1 MARPKPDTDAL
12 LDAMAAHVLEHGLNS
27 ASLRPLAKAAGTSD
41 RMLIYH
47 FGNKE
52 RVIGAILSRLAATM
66 INGLDAALPPG
77 RPASVRACVTEIVA
91 LLRSPAMAPFG
102 AVWLDI
108 VSTAAQGGD
117 GHRATGGQIIDGF
130 IPWLTERLP
139 ADTPSREETAHM
151 ALTLIEGTLVMDA
164 VDRSD
169 IADRAVEALVLLDAR
184 A

>member
-77 RPASVRACVTEIVA
+77 RPASA
-91 LLRSPAMAPFG
+91 LGELCC
-102 AVWLDI
+102 
-108 VSTAAQGGD
+108 
-117 GHRATGGQIIDGF
+117 
-130 IPWLTERLP
+130 
-139 ADTPSREETAHM
+139 
-151 ALTLIEGTLVMDA
+151 
-164 VDRSD
+164 
-169 IADRAVEALVLLDAR
+169 
-184 A
+184 